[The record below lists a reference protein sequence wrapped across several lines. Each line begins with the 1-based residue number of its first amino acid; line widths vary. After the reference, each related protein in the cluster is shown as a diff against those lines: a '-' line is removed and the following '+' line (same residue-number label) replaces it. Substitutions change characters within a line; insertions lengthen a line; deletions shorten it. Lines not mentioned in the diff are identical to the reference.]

1 MKSTKLKSIEFKP
14 TKVLAIQFKYL
25 GDAVILTPALKA
37 MATQIPNV
45 ELHVLVATEVAPLL
59 ENIPWIKKVWA
70 MPRHRGKLKLSLT
83 LPFVQALRRE
93 KFDQSVD
100 FGGNDRGA
108 LMSYLSGANIRLGST
123 ASKDSKWKQR
133 ICYTEIVRQKNPSA
147 PYFDLHFE
155 LLDAWKIKIPS
166 QIKIEIF
173 SKTSNPDAVSRIC
186 PPDSIICHIS
196 TSQPKKDWPLIHWQ
210 ALYHLARQGGLKVY
224 FSAGPSVRE
233 RRLLDELKLL
243 APEAGFLPE
252 VDSLGL
258 FLSVLI
264 TAKLFVCGDTG
275 PFHFAEGLGV
285 PVLGIFG
292 VGNSIRQVAP
302 LYSVGKVVCADGCM
316 CDSMLNNTNVCLSTV
331 SCMKSIGPDVVFQRM
346 KEILTVLS

>member
-1 MKSTKLKSIEFKP
+1 MKLTNLTSTKLNSNKI
-14 TKVLAIQFKYL
+14 LAIQFKYL

-37 MATQIPNV
+37 MATQIPHV

-93 KFDQSVD
+93 KFDQSID

-123 ASKDSKWKQR
+123 NSRDPKWMQR
-133 ICYTEIVRQKNPSA
+133 ICYTELVRQNDPSA

-155 LLDAWKIKIPS
+155 LLSAWQIKRPHPL
-166 QIKIEIF
+166 KIEIF
-173 SKTSNPDAVSRIC
+173 SKMGDPDAISRIC
-186 PPDSIICHIS
+186 PSNSIICHIS

-210 ALYHLARQGGLKVY
+210 ALYHLARQGGLKVF
-224 FSAGPSVRE
+224 FSAGPSSRE

-243 APEAGFLPE
+243 VPEAGFLPE
-252 VDSLGL
+252 VDSLEL
-258 FLSVLI
+258 FLNVLK

-275 PFHFAEGLGV
+275 PLHFAEGLGV
-285 PVLGIFG
+285 PILGIFG

-302 LYSVGKVVCADGCM
+302 LYSVGKVVCADSCM
-316 CDSMLNNTNVCLSTV
+316 CDSVLNNTSVCLSTV
-331 SCMKSIGPDVVFQRM
+331 SCMESIGPEVVFQKM
-346 KEILTVLS
+346 KKILNVLS